1 MQKSPHDQS
10 PATQYFYEITPERIL
25 RAVET
30 LGVRCTGRV
39 LQLNSMEN
47 RVYEVELD
55 LDDSESLASPSQR
68 FRIIKFYRPGR
79 WTKEQILEE
88 HQFLADLRSDDIP
101 VISPIKFG
109 DGQTLHLEKDSEIW
123 YTIFPKAG
131 GRSPDELS
139 DEQLERVGR
148 LLARLHQ
155 AGKRRDAP
163 HRVRLTPETYGRYN
177 VEYLASSNTLPV
189 EIVKS
194 YSSIV
199 ENICQI
205 SGEWFKEAAYQRI
218 HGDSHLGNVI
228 WGRDGIFMVDF
239 DDMAI
244 GPCVQD
250 FWLLL
255 PGRDEEAR
263 RQLRVMLS
271 AYEQLRSF
279 DQREIR
285 LIEPLR
291 ALRLVHYSAWIAR
304 RWQDPAFPRSFPHFG
319 SNQYWREQLAD
330 LQEISGLI
338 QEDPYLF
345 AH

>member
-1 MQKSPHDQS
+1 MSKSPHDQS
-10 PATQYFYEITPERIL
+10 PATQFFYEITPERIL

-55 LDDSESLASPSQR
+55 VDDPDSLTSPSQR

-88 HQFLADLRSDDIP
+88 HKFLADLRSDDIP
-101 VISPIKFG
+101 VIAPLTFG
-109 DGQTLHLEKDSEIW
+109 DGETLHLEKDSGIW

-131 GRSPDELS
+131 GRSPDELTN
-139 DEQLERVGR
+139 EQLERVGR
-148 LLARLHQ
+148 LLARMHQ

-163 HRVRLTPETYGRYN
+163 HRVRLTPEAYGRFN
-177 VEYLASSNTLPV
+177 VQYLISTRVLPP
-189 EIVKS
+189 EIEKS
-194 YSSIV
+194 YSAVVDS
-199 ENICQI
+199 ICQI
-205 SGEWFKEAAYQRI
+205 SGEWFKEAATQRI
-218 HGDSHLGNVI
+218 HGDCHLGNVI
-228 WGRDGIFMVDF
+228 WGREGFFMVDF
-239 DDMAI
+239 DDMVI

-250 FWLLL
+250 MWLLI

-263 RQLRVMLS
+263 RQLRLMLT
-271 AYEQLRSF
+271 AYEQLRAF
-279 DQREIR
+279 DQRELR

-291 ALRLVHYSAWIAR
+291 ALRLVHYAAWVAR

-330 LQEISGLI
+330 LQEILQLI
-338 QEDPYLF
+338 QDDPYLF
-345 AH
+345 VR